1 MLTERTKWTF
11 YETIKSKTWDPFN
24 TDVENGMDIRRY
36 GQMGI
41 FSCYYYYWYY
51 GQVCPWLDRRMS

>member
-1 MLTERTKWTF
+1 LARHFFLDTKDKEWHL
-11 YETIKSKTWDPFN
+11 SDA
-24 TDVENGMDIRRY
+24 DVENSMDIRRY